1 MSNIAI
7 KGATTGTGVF
17 TIESPATNTDR
28 TLTLPDEAGTVLTS
42 GGPISVGGLVTL
54 TNGGIKFPASQVAS
68 SDANTLDDYEEG
80 TWTPS
85 VVGSSTNPTISYTE
99 QYGYYTKIGNFVH
112 AFGRITIASISGG
125 SGYFFVD
132 GLPFVVGLPVGRYA
146 TGSMGYVGNWV
157 TISPMV
163 IIAPGGGT
171 RFEMY
176 GASSTSARDGIG
188 SIISISNAQA
198 GSQFIFSLTYTV

>member
-68 SDANTLDDYEEG
+68 ADANTLDDYEEG
-80 TWTPS
+80 TWTP
-85 VVGSSTNPTISYTE
+85 VVRGSTTAGSYTYTGG
-99 QYGYYTKIGNFVH
+99 YGTYTKIGNQ
-112 AFGRITIASISGG
+112 
-125 SGYFFVD
+125 
-132 GLPFVVGLPVGRYA
+132 
-146 TGSMGYVGNWV
+146 V
-157 TISPMV
+157 TISFLLLDITEV
-163 IIAPGGGT
+163 SAGTGYLQITGAPFTKPGSTYFVGSVSAKSTVFATGT
-171 RFEMY
+171 TYCTLEFIT
-176 GASSTSARDGIG
+176 ASSTSILYVHQLGNNSSGGDLLLSQLTSG
-188 SIISISNAQA
+188 SSDLGGTI
-198 GSQFIFSLTYTV
+198 TYFV